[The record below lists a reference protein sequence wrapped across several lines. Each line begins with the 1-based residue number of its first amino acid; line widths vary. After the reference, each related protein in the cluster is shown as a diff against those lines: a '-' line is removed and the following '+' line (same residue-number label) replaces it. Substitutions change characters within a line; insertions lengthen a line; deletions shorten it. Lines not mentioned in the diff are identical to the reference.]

1 MRSRP
6 APLIPT
12 EPPIPPTSFA
22 QVGSKLHKLLRGPGL
37 RPSQVVEKPHLR
49 LPRASVENFRLI
61 TPEEAVD
68 EGEPRVSREAC
79 PLLAALR
86 EVLKPQ
92 GARLW
97 CPRRLRL
104 VSCQVWSAGPK
115 ARRCPRKTK
124 LRLRRRHEHVRY
136 TLNACSSCSARALH
150 FEQRP
155 LSTAVTAQ
163 ERMEPT
169 RWLIEPH
176 GRVRLLVKFFSEA
189 RVGPGRCLKLGTAVC
204 DMLRHVA
211 TCCDMLRHVATCCD
225 MLRHV
230 ATCCD
235 MLRHVATLLFFLV
248 RRLAPIK
255 HLWALK
261 WLEAS
266 PCPEAKMERCVAR
279 AARQASMATRPCP
292 SRCLA
297 LPLSQALPLSGQ
309 SPGIPNSP
317 ARHQQRP
324 AERFHAPREDQACKR
339 ICEQAVHC
347 FHRQPALA
355 SACNR
360 GVLAFAW
367 RIGLRIEQASS
378 TLGHF
383 SWAAVQMQGKK
394 KGSMVA

>member
-211 TCCDMLRHVATCCD
+211 TCCDIA
-225 MLRHV
+225 
-230 ATCCD
+230 
-235 MLRHVATLLFFLV
+235 FLSCEEIG
-248 RRLAPIK
+248 AY
-255 HLWALK
+255 
-261 WLEAS
+261 
-266 PCPEAKMERCVAR
+266 
-279 AARQASMATRPCP
+279 QASLGFEVVGGQPMPRGEDGALRS
-292 SRCLA
+292 SR
-297 LPLSQALPLSGQ
+297 S
-309 SPGIPNSP
+309 SPGIHGN
-317 ARHQQRP
+317 
-324 AERFHAPREDQACKR
+324 APVSIEVSGTTAFPGTSAVGAKPGHS
-339 ICEQAVHC
+339 EQSG
-347 FHRQPALA
+347 QA
-355 SACNR
+355 SAATR
-360 GVLAFAW
+360 G
-367 RIGLRIEQASS
+367 
-378 TLGHF
+378 TF
-383 SWAAVQMQGKK
+383 SCAA
-394 KGSMVA
+394 